1 MTCRLF
7 IDEVGNADLKGAAQ
21 DPNVRY
27 LSLTG
32 IVMKVAAHARRLQPA
47 IEGLQRVC
55 SGDIGDKS
63 VILHRRDIVRQ
74 QGCFATL
81 RDAAVRSRFD
91 AALLDIIEEQP
102 FQVIT
107 VTIDKKEHL
116 ERYRAW
122 RFDPYHYCL
131 QCLVERYVQWM
142 DRHDL
147 LGDVVIE
154 ARFKKVDKKLK
165 ASFSR
170 LWHEGSDKVPATLMQ
185 KRLVSKDIGMFPKTA
200 NIAGLQLCDL
210 IAHPSFRHMRRLR
223 DEDDELDDF
232 GAKIV
237 EILIRKKYA
246 RNPRSGR
253 IDGWGTK
260 WLP

>member
-7 IDEVGNADLKGAAQ
+7 IDECGNADLKGAAD

-32 IVMKVAAHARRLQPA
+32 IVMKSAAHARRLQPA
-47 IEGLQRVC
+47 LEALKAVHFGEP
-55 SGDIGDKS
+55 GDNS
-63 VILHRRDIVRQ
+63 VILHRREIMRRE
-74 QGCFATL
+74 GCFSVL
-81 RDAAVRSRFD
+81 RDPDRREAFD
-91 AALLDIIEEQP
+91 ADLLALVEEQP
-102 FQVIT
+102 FQAIT

-116 ERYRAW
+116 ERYRVW

-131 QCLVERYVQWM
+131 TCLVERYVQWM

-147 LGDVVIE
+147 TGDVVIE

-170 LWHEGSDKVPATLMQ
+170 LWHEGTDRVPARIMQ
-185 KRLVSKDIGMFPKTA
+185 ARLLSKDIGMYVKAA

-210 IAHPSFRHMRRLR
+210 IAYPSYRDMRKTR
-223 DEDDELDDF
+223 DGEKRPDDF
-232 GAKIV
+232 GTRIADL
-237 EILIRKKYA
+237 LIEKKYA
-246 RNPRSGR
+246 RNPRNRR
-253 IDGWGTK
+253 IEGWGTK